1 MNMALRLT
9 NPVNAEDLRPASDVT
24 DLVLE
29 KLDQLGAIVEGKG
42 LCLYLSR
49 GDNPPT
55 IVSNA
60 HWKYSVAETRTVI
73 DPNPFVDLDKGGNY
87 DRIVFAFDQQD
98 EPEIEPLARAE
109 AILVAIEIAELID
122 KNPSFSAENVFGG

>member
-9 NPVNAEDLRPASDVT
+9 NPVNLDDLHPLPDVT

-29 KLDQLGAIVEGKG
+29 KLDQLGTIVDGKG

-49 GDNPPT
+49 ADNPPT

-60 HWKYSVAETRTVI
+60 HWKHSVSETRAVVDTKS
-73 DPNPFVDLDKGGNY
+73 FVDLDKGGNY

-98 EPEIEPLARAE
+98 EPGITPLARAE

-122 KNPSFSAENVFGG
+122 KNTSFSAEDVFGG